1 MKMTED
7 LKAAL
12 EPSNAERVRAM
23 SDDELVAE
31 GRRVLRDE
39 LGIEE
44 AETMTPQEIARTAR
58 RLLKEN
64 PE

>member
-1 MKMTED
+1 MKIVED
-7 LKAAL
+7 LKERL
-12 EPSNAERVRAM
+12 RPSSAERLRAM

-31 GRRVLRDE
+31 ARRVLRDE

-64 PE
+64 PG